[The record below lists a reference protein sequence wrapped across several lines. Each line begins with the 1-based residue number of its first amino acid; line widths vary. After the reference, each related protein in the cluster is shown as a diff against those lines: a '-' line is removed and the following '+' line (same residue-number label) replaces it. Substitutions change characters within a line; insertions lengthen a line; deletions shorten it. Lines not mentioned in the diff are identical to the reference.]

1 MHSNSIARLCARA
14 LCMLGLLVAFIT
26 PATAGMVTTEQV
38 LHESGVNEMKQEL
51 AQVLQ
56 RDEVQAELE
65 SMGVSP
71 EAAQERVAR
80 LSDREV
86 ALLHQQVA
94 SLPAGSGASGLVVVL
109 VVLLLVLIL

>member
-1 MHSNSIARLCARA
+1 
-14 LCMLGLLVAFIT
+14 MLGLLMAFT
-26 PATAGMVTTEQV
+26 VPANAEMVTTDQV
-38 LHESGVNEMKQEL
+38 LQESGVNEMQLEL

-56 RDEVQAELE
+56 RDDVRAEFE

-86 ALLHQQVA
+86 VQLHQRVD
-94 SLPAGSGASGLVVVL
+94 SLPAGSGVAG
-109 VVLLLVLIL
+109 LLLVLIILVIIL